1 VDEEQMI
8 TEKQLKFIENYC
20 ETGDAVQ
27 SAISAGYKNS
37 HTIVNQAWKL
47 KRDLS
52 KEISK
57 RMQEKFVDKAPVA
70 FGTLIEL
77 MNTSDSDTVRLQ
89 ASKDIMDRGGFK
101 PKDTMVIEEDSKSIQ
116 ELEAE
121 LQMLVGKDKAD
132 LLLGRTKKEESKIP
146 EIAIST
152 VKDEETSQH
161 LN

>member
-1 VDEEQMI
+1 MI
-8 TEKQLKFIENYC
+8 TDKQQKFIEFYC
-20 ETGDAVQ
+20 ESGDAVQ
-27 SAISAGYKNS
+27 SAVNAGYKNS

-47 KRDLS
+47 KKELS
-52 KEISK
+52 REISK

-77 MNTSDSDTVRLQ
+77 MNSSDSDTVRLQ

-101 PKDTMVIEEDSKSIQ
+101 PKDTMVIEEDAKSIP

-132 LLLGRTKKEESKIP
+132 LLLGKAKAKEKEELT
-146 EIAIST
+146 EIALA
-152 VKDEETSQH
+152 TSQEGESSQH
-161 LN
+161 IN

>member
-1 VDEEQMI
+1 MI
-8 TEKQLKFIENYC
+8 TDKQQKFIEFYC
-20 ETGDAVQ
+20 ESGDAVQ
-27 SAISAGYKNS
+27 SAVNAGYKNS

-47 KRDLS
+47 KRELS
-52 KEISK
+52 REISK

-77 MNTSDSDTVRLQ
+77 MNSSDSDTVRLQ

-101 PKDTMVIEEDSKSIQ
+101 PKDTMVIEEDAKSIP

-132 LLLGRTKKEESKIP
+132 LLLGKAKAKEKEELTKI
-146 EIAIST
+146 ALA
-152 VKDEETSQH
+152 TSQEGESSQH
-161 LN
+161 IN

>member
-1 VDEEQMI
+1 MI
-8 TEKQLKFIENYC
+8 TAKQQKFIEFYC
-20 ETGDAVQ
+20 ESGDAVQ
-27 SAISAGYKNS
+27 SAVNAGYKNS

-47 KRDLS
+47 KRELS
-52 KEISK
+52 REISK

-77 MNTSDSDTVRLQ
+77 MNSSDSDTVRLQ

-101 PKDTMVIEEDSKSIQ
+101 PKDTMVIEEDAKTIP

-132 LLLGRTKKEESKIP
+132 LLLGKAKVKSKEELTKI
-146 EIAIST
+146 ALA
-152 VKDEETSQH
+152 TSQEGESSQH
-161 LN
+161 IN

>member
-1 VDEEQMI
+1 MN

-27 SAISAGYKNS
+27 SAVNAGYKNS

-47 KRDLS
+47 KRELS
-52 KEISK
+52 REISK
-57 RMQEKFVDKAPVA
+57 RMLEKFVDKAPVA

-77 MNTSDSDTVRLQ
+77 MNESDSDTVRLQ

-101 PKDTMVIEEDSKSIQ
+101 PKDTMVIEEEAKTIP
-116 ELEAE
+116 ELESE

-132 LLLGRTKKEESKIP
+132 LLLGKVKPETEEFAKIAVSKTKEEDS
-146 EIAIST
+146 
-152 VKDEETSQH
+152 SQH
-161 LN
+161 IN

>member
-1 VDEEQMI
+1 MI
-8 TEKQLKFIENYC
+8 TDKQQKFIEFYC
-20 ETGDAVQ
+20 ESGDAVQ
-27 SAISAGYKNS
+27 SAVNAGYKNS

-47 KRDLS
+47 KRELS
-52 KEISK
+52 REISK

-77 MNTSDSDTVRLQ
+77 MNSSDSDTVRLQ

-101 PKDTMVIEEDSKSIQ
+101 PKDTMVIEEDAKSIP

-132 LLLGRTKKEESKIP
+132 LLLGKAKAKDKEELTKI
-146 EIAIST
+146 ALA
-152 VKDEETSQH
+152 TSQEGESSQH
-161 LN
+161 IN

>member
-1 VDEEQMI
+1 MRCTLKLYADRRKVFLLQKTLSEVDEEQMI

-57 RMQEKFVDKAPVA
+57 RMQEKFVDKA
-70 FGTLIEL
+70 
-77 MNTSDSDTVRLQ
+77 LQ
-89 ASKDIMDRGGFK
+89 RYYGSWRI
-101 PKDTMVIEEDSKSIQ
+101 
-116 ELEAE
+116 
-121 LQMLVGKDKAD
+121 
-132 LLLGRTKKEESKIP
+132 
-146 EIAIST
+146 
-152 VKDEETSQH
+152 
-161 LN
+161 

>member
-1 VDEEQMI
+1 MI
-8 TEKQLKFIENYC
+8 TDKQQKFIEFYC
-20 ETGDAVQ
+20 ESGDAVQ
-27 SAISAGYKNS
+27 SAVNAGYKNS

-47 KRDLS
+47 KRELS
-52 KEISK
+52 REISK

-77 MNTSDSDTVRLQ
+77 MNSSDSDTVRLQ

-101 PKDTMVIEEDSKSIQ
+101 PKDTMVIEEDAKSIP

-132 LLLGRTKKEESKIP
+132 LLLGKAKAKDKEELTKI
-146 EIAIST
+146 ALA
-152 VKDEETSQH
+152 TSQKGESSQH
-161 LN
+161 IN

>member
-1 VDEEQMI
+1 MI

-57 RMQEKFVDKAPVA
+57 RMQEKFVDKAPIA

-77 MNTSDSDTVRLQ
+77 MNSSDSDTVRLQ

-101 PKDTMVIEEDSKSIQ
+101 PKDTMVIEEDAKSIP

-132 LLLGRTKKEESKIP
+132 VLLGKVKKEKEEFTKIATLAGKEEES
-146 EIAIST
+146 
-152 VKDEETSQH
+152 SQH
-161 LN
+161 IN

>member
-1 VDEEQMI
+1 MDEEQMI

-70 FGTLIEL
+70 FGTLIDL
-77 MNTSDSDTVRLQ
+77 SPAKMNNIQIYNFNRFEPV
-89 ASKDIMDRGGFK
+89 MD
-101 PKDTMVIEEDSKSIQ
+101 
-116 ELEAE
+116 
-121 LQMLVGKDKAD
+121 
-132 LLLGRTKKEESKIP
+132 
-146 EIAIST
+146 
-152 VKDEETSQH
+152 
-161 LN
+161 N

>member
-1 VDEEQMI
+1 MI

-77 MNTSDSDTVRLQ
+77 MNSSDSDTVRLQ

-101 PKDTMVIEEDSKSIQ
+101 PKHTMVIEEDAKSIP

-132 LLLGRTKKEESKIP
+132 VLLGKVKKEKEEFAKIATLASKEEES
-146 EIAIST
+146 
-152 VKDEETSQH
+152 SQH
-161 LN
+161 IN

>member
-1 VDEEQMI
+1 MI

-20 ETGDAVQ
+20 ETGDAGQ

-77 MNTSDSDTVRLQ
+77 MNSSDSDTVRLQ

-101 PKDTMVIEEDSKSIQ
+101 PKDTMVIEEDAKSIP

-132 LLLGRTKKEESKIP
+132 VLLGKVKKEKEEFAKIATLASKEEES
-146 EIAIST
+146 
-152 VKDEETSQH
+152 SQH
-161 LN
+161 IN

>member
-1 VDEEQMI
+1 MI
-8 TEKQLKFIENYC
+8 TDKQQKFIEFYC
-20 ETGDAVQ
+20 ESGDAVQ
-27 SAISAGYKNS
+27 SAVNAGYKNS

-47 KRDLS
+47 KRELS
-52 KEISK
+52 REISK

-77 MNTSDSDTVRLQ
+77 MNGSDSDTVRLQ

-101 PKDTMVIEEDSKSIQ
+101 PKDTMVIEEDAKTIP

-132 LLLGRTKKEESKIP
+132 LLLGKAKVKSKEELTKI
-146 EIAIST
+146 ALA
-152 VKDEETSQH
+152 TSQEGESSQH
-161 LN
+161 IN

>member
-1 VDEEQMI
+1 MI
-8 TEKQLKFIENYC
+8 TDKQQKFIEFYC
-20 ETGDAVQ
+20 ESGDAVQ
-27 SAISAGYKNS
+27 SAVNAGYKNS

-47 KRDLS
+47 KRELS
-52 KEISK
+52 REISK

-77 MNTSDSDTVRLQ
+77 MNSSDSDTVRLQ

-101 PKDTMVIEEDSKSIQ
+101 PKDTMVIEDDAKSIP

-132 LLLGRTKKEESKIP
+132 LLLGKVKAKDKEELTKI
-146 EIAIST
+146 ALA
-152 VKDEETSQH
+152 TSQEGESSQH
-161 LN
+161 IN

>member
-1 VDEEQMI
+1 MI

-77 MNTSDSDTVRLQ
+77 MNSSDSDTVRLQ

-101 PKDTMVIEEDSKSIQ
+101 PKDTMVIEEDAKSIP

-132 LLLGRTKKEESKIP
+132 LLLGKVKEGKEEFAKI
-146 EIAIST
+146 AT
-152 VKDEETSQH
+152 LAGKEEKSSQH

>member
-1 VDEEQMI
+1 MI

-20 ETGDAVQ
+20 ESGDAVQ
-27 SAISAGYKNS
+27 SAVNAGYKNS

-77 MNTSDSDTVRLQ
+77 MNSSDSDTVRLQ

-132 LLLGRTKKEESKIP
+132 LLLGKVKEEKGEFAKI
-146 EIAIST
+146 ATLSG
-152 VKDEETSQH
+152 KEEESSQH
-161 LN
+161 IN

>member
-1 VDEEQMI
+1 MI
-8 TEKQLKFIENYC
+8 TDKQQKFIEFYC
-20 ETGDAVQ
+20 ESGDAVQ
-27 SAISAGYKNS
+27 SAVNAGYKNS

-47 KRDLS
+47 KRELS
-52 KEISK
+52 REISK

-77 MNTSDSDTVRLQ
+77 MNSSDSDTVRLQ

-101 PKDTMVIEEDSKSIQ
+101 PKDTMVIEEDAKTIP

-132 LLLGRTKKEESKIP
+132 LLLGKAKVKSKEELTKI
-146 EIAIST
+146 ALA
-152 VKDEETSQH
+152 TSQEGESSQH
-161 LN
+161 IN

>member
-1 VDEEQMI
+1 MI

-77 MNTSDSDTVRLQ
+77 MNSSDSDTVRLQ

-101 PKDTMVIEEDSKSIQ
+101 PKDTMVIEEDSKSIP

-132 LLLGRTKKEESKIP
+132 LLLGKVKKEKEEFAKIATLAGKEEES
-146 EIAIST
+146 
-152 VKDEETSQH
+152 SQH
-161 LN
+161 IN